1 MKKQTKVMWNV
12 GLIGGLLLLL
22 FVLEQILPSGSMLFT
37 VLKKGAIY
45 ALVAVSMNLLNGFT
59 GLFSLGQ
66 AGFMLLGAY
75 TYGIL
80 TIPVESRASVYQYF
94 NGGIVQ
100 FAIPVPLALIAG
112 GIVAAI
118 FAYLI
123 GCRSSVVCNYID
135 NNLYTILMG
144 LITHCLKF
152 ITSTELIITD
162 FEISRLIVIV
172 PLSVA
177 VKIHTAVFALK
188 TLVNRRCLHSRK
200 TCCGNIPH

>member
-1 MKKQTKVMWNV
+1 
-12 GLIGGLLLLL
+12 
-22 FVLEQILPSGSMLFT
+22 
-37 VLKKGAIY
+37 
-45 ALVAVSMNLLNGFT
+45 MNLLIVSGLSGAGKSVAEIIKGRSALLVIKGFKTSAT
-59 GLFSLGQ
+59 GL
-66 AGFMLLGAY
+66 
-75 TYGIL
+75 
-80 TIPVESRASVYQYF
+80 
-94 NGGIVQ
+94 NK
-100 FAIPVPLALIAG
+100 
-112 GIVAAI
+112 I

-144 LITHCLKF
+144 LIAHCLKF

>member
-1 MKKQTKVMWNV
+1 MLCRVISETVGTAGNTIVNV
-12 GLIGGLLLLL
+12 IKEIFLKGRSFRVDVRKSSHLMRGAGKSVAEIIKGRSALLVIKGFKTSAAGLN
-22 FVLEQILPSGSMLFT
+22 
-37 VLKKGAIY
+37 K
-45 ALVAVSMNLLNGFT
+45 
-59 GLFSLGQ
+59 
-66 AGFMLLGAY
+66 
-75 TYGIL
+75 
-80 TIPVESRASVYQYF
+80 
-94 NGGIVQ
+94 
-100 FAIPVPLALIAG
+100 
-112 GIVAAI
+112 I

-123 GCRSSVVCNYID
+123 GCGSSVVCNYIY

-144 LITHCLKF
+144 LIAHCLKF